1 MMKERN
7 NNSTML
13 NHTAPPSLRNN
24 GIITELRDLGRED
37 TMWVIRY
44 MLNHLEELS
53 APIAEK
59 PKSQEDP
66 LEALDFL
73 GSLINKTGKTSQ
85 QLIDECIEEKHGAYE
100 AVR

>member
-7 NNSTML
+7 SNSTML
-13 NHTAPPSLRNN
+13 NQTAPPSLRKN
-24 GIITELRDLGRED
+24 GIITELRDLGMED

-44 MLNHLEELS
+44 MLNHLEELF
-53 APIAEK
+53 APVAEK
-59 PKSQEDP
+59 PKSQENP

-73 GSLINKTGKTSQ
+73 GSLINTSQ

-100 AVR
+100 AIR